1 MKIAIFWF
9 RRDLRLIDNKG
20 LYFALRQEL
29 PILPLFIFDDH
40 IVGSLPANDH
50 RISYIHHAL
59 IGLDRALQNADSSLL
74 VTKGKPLDVFQELLQ
89 SYSVE
94 AVFSNADHEPYG
106 IQRDM
111 EVKKLLQAQGI
122 KFEQQIDH
130 LIFPPGELL
139 NMSNQPYTV
148 FTPYSKKW
156 KTAIAHHHL
165 GHFPSENHLNNL
177 FTTSLPPIGPL
188 EKWGF
193 KASAIEIPKPA
204 LSSEVLVNYNER
216 RDFPAVEGTTRIG
229 LQLRFG
235 TLSIRQVVRQA
246 HEINEIFLNELI
258 WREFYSS
265 VLYHFPYVV
274 DHAFKKKYERI
285 SWINNEHH
293 FELWK
298 HGQSGYPMVD
308 AGMRQLKATGWMHNR
323 LRMIVAS
330 FLTKHL
336 LIDWRWGEAWF
347 AKMLFDY
354 ELSSNNGGW
363 QWCAGSGTDAAPY
376 FRIFNPEA
384 QQAKFDPNNAFVK
397 KWIPELGT
405 AAYPKAIVDHSF
417 ARNRCLEAYKD
428 ALQG

>member
-9 RRDLRLIDNKG
+9 RRDLRLTDNKG
-20 LYFALRQEL
+20 LYFALRQGL

-50 RISYIHHAL
+50 RISYIHRTLTELDGAL
-59 IGLDRALQNADSSLL
+59 RATGSSLL
-74 VTKGKPLDVFQELLQ
+74 VIKGRPLEVFQELVR

-94 AVFSNADHEPYG
+94 AVYSNADHEPYG
-106 IQRDM
+106 MERDK
-111 EVKKLLQAQGI
+111 EVKTLLQAQGI
-122 KFEQQIDH
+122 RFEQQIDH

-139 NMSNQPYTV
+139 NLSNQPYTV

-156 KTAIAHHHL
+156 KSALTPNHL
-165 GHFPSENHLNNL
+165 SHFPSENHLNHLLMN
-177 FTTSLPPIGPL
+177 SLPPIGPL
-188 EKWGF
+188 KKWGF
-193 KASAIEIPKPA
+193 KPSAMEIPKTV
-204 LSSEVLVNYNER
+204 LSHEAIANYNDR

-235 TLSIRQVVRQA
+235 TLSIRQVARQA
-246 HEINEIFLNELI
+246 QEINETFLNELI
-258 WREFYSS
+258 WREFYAS
-265 VLYHFPYVV
+265 VLYHFPRVV
-274 DHAFKKKYERI
+274 DQAFKKKYERI
-285 SWINNEHH
+285 NWLNNEQH

-298 HGQSGYPMVD
+298 SGQTGYPMVD
-308 AGMRQLKATGWMHNR
+308 AGMHQLKATGWMHNR

-384 QQAKFDPNNAFVK
+384 QQAKFDPGNAFVK

-405 AAYPKAIVDHSF
+405 AVYPRPVVEHST
-417 ARNRCLEAYKD
+417 ARDRCLEAYKE